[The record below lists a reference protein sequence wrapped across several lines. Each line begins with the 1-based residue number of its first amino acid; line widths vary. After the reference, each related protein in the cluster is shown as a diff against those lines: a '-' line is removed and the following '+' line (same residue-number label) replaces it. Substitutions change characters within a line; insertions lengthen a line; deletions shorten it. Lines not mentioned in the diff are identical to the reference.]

1 MRLRGIK
8 VGMEVVSIE
17 NLADENL
24 LRLYES
30 IREQVAHDLRLGG
43 RYKFMGETARLRA
56 QTLREEIDHR
66 HLQVQPIYWG

>member
-1 MRLRGIK
+1 
-8 VGMEVVSIE
+8 VSIE

-24 LRLYES
+24 LRLYQS

-43 RYKFMGETARLRA
+43 RYKFMGEAARLRA
-56 QTLREEIDHR
+56 QTLRGEIDRR